1 MDPTPPAWRALDAP
15 SSAASTAGPETGAR
29 SPDPATMAGLPHPRV
44 VVTIAGALAC
54 AGLAFVLATTG
65 GSAADVVVDGGST
78 LATPGVDGGSAA
90 GPAPGSGAAAE
101 LVVEIVGAVHRPGVF
116 RLAAGSRVADLV
128 AAAGGYGPRVDTVR
142 AGRELNLAA
151 VLRDGDQVR
160 VPSRDDQPVPAGGA
174 TVGGAGDPSGPG
186 TTATGPLDLNTAS
199 AEQLDML
206 PGIGPVTVE
215 KILAA
220 REEAPFTS
228 IDELRTRGILG
239 EKTFERIRASI
250 AVP

>member
-15 SSAASTAGPETGAR
+15 STTRSDPGPATGPGSAGPATPA
-29 SPDPATMAGLPHPRV
+29 SPPHGRIVATV
-44 VVTIAGALAC
+44 AGALAC
-54 AGLAFVLATTG
+54 AGLAFVLATSG
-65 GSAADVVVDGGST
+65 GSGAEVVVDGGVALAST
-78 LATPGVDGGSAA
+78 GSDGGGITS
-90 GPAPGSGAAAE
+90 PALSGTATE
-101 LVVEIVGAVHRPGVF
+101 VVVEIVGAVHRPGVF

-142 AGRELNLAA
+142 AGQELNLAA
-151 VLRDGDQVR
+151 ALRDGEQVR
-160 VPSRDDQPVPAGGA
+160 VPSRDDPSAPAGG
-174 TVGGAGDPSGPG
+174 TTGGDGGVSTGPG
-186 TTATGPLDLNTAS
+186 TPATGPLDLNTAT
-199 AEQLDML
+199 AEQLDEL

>member
-15 SSAASTAGPETGAR
+15 STTGSTAGPATGPG
-29 SPDPATMAGLPHPRV
+29 SPDPATRASPPHGRV
-44 VVTIAGALAC
+44 VATVAGALAC
-54 AGLAFVLATTG
+54 AGLAFVLATSG
-65 GSAADVVVDGGST
+65 GSGAEVVVDGGIALAST
-78 LATPGVDGGSAA
+78 GSDAGGITS
-90 GPAPGSGAAAE
+90 PALSGTAAE
-101 LVVEIVGAVHRPGVF
+101 VVVEIVGAVHRPGVF

-142 AGRELNLAA
+142 AGQELNLAA
-151 VLRDGDQVR
+151 ALRDGEQVR
-160 VPSRDDQPVPAGGA
+160 VPSRDDPSAPAGGA
-174 TVGGAGDPSGPG
+174 TGGVGDSTDPG
-186 TTATGPLDLNTAS
+186 TPATGPLDLNTAT
-199 AEQLDML
+199 AEQLDEL